1 LKYNDYYQ
9 SANINLA
16 ASSSYNNLT
25 KNVGKPDSSIKD
37 SQRFH
42 ESRTSDIKEEIF
54 QEYDED
60 GFEPVNHN
68 EEDY

>member
-1 LKYNDYYQ
+1 M
-9 SANINLA
+9 NLA
-16 ASSSYNNLT
+16 ASSSYNNII
-25 KNVGKPDSSIKD
+25 KNVVKPDSSIKD
-37 SQRFH
+37 SQRLY

-60 GFEPVNHN
+60 GFEPVNHT

>member
-1 LKYNDYYQ
+1 M
-9 SANINLA
+9 NLA
-16 ASSSYNNLT
+16 ASSSNNNLI
-25 KNVGKPDSSIKD
+25 KNIKPDSSIKD
-37 SQRFH
+37 SQRLY